1 MIVGGFGYLL
11 FSDSMEHTFDQ
22 LQASDRNADILEG
35 DLGNSPSVKIAQ
47 LAVLFA
53 VISASPLA
61 ILPAKRSFFSLSRT
75 ANRVNEPETYCEN
88 V

>member
-1 MIVGGFGYLL
+1 MIVGVFGYLL

-22 LQASDRNADILEG
+22 LQASDRNADILEA

-75 ANRVNEPETYCEN
+75 ANRSSEPETYCEN
-88 V
+88 I